1 MTKKSF
7 IIFLLFSVILV
18 LLNIFIFYPIF
29 TSNNI
34 TISFAVHP
42 FNICKKHPQFWYY
55 FKIIYTI
62 FLITSSCSLSYILIK
77 YFLHLNANKI
87 IPDNKNDPT
96 NLNLKIG
103 YSKLQSRDIF
113 LPEKSLYQNILIT
126 GTIGSGKTSSAIYP
140 FSEQLIKYNSN
151 NFKNK
156 LGILCLDVKGNF
168 YKQIKFYAKKFNRL
182 KDLIII
188 SLNSNETYNPLDKPN
203 LNPLVLA
210 NRLKTI
216 LSLFSPNNSDSFWL
230 DKVEQVICEAIK
242 LCRLYNN
249 NYVNFIELHK
259 LINDKSY
266 YFEKVKLL
274 RNMFLVNKFSNIEL
288 YNLTSA
294 ITFFENEFFKLDERT
309 ISAITFFENEF
320 FKLDE
325 RTISILK
332 SEITRITL
340 PFVSDYR
347 ISKVFSPSK
356 NNITFSGFKDII
368 KSGKIV
374 VLSMNISEFSV
385 LSKIIATY
393 MKLDFQSEVM
403 SNLNSNNSRSVAFI
417 CDEYQEYITSS
428 DANFFSESREAK
440 CINIVSTQSYSS
452 LLNTIKDE
460 SALKVILQNL
470 VNKLWFRTDDIF
482 TIENAQKQIGKEDKK
497 KISKTIA
504 FICDEYQEY
513 ITSSDANFFSESREA
528 KCINIV
534 STQSYSSLLN
544 TIKDESALKVILQNL
559 VNKLWFRTDDI
570 FTIENAQK
578 QIGKEDKKK
587 ISKTISEN
595 AQESNYNYL
604 IQKFKSKNSNISES
618 INTYFQYDYV
628 YDSNFFTQ
636 QLETFSCL
644 AFLSNGITTIPP
656 QKIDMYPYFK

>member
-1 MTKKSF
+1 MRKKNF
-7 IIFLLFSVILV
+7 IILFLFSFTLI
-18 LLNIFIFYPIF
+18 LLNLFIFYPIF
-29 TSNNI
+29 ISKNI
-34 TISFAVHP
+34 IINFAVHP
-42 FNICKKHPQFWYY
+42 FNICKKHPEFWHY
-55 FKIIYTI
+55 FKIIYIVFLTI
-62 FLITSSCSLSYILIK
+62 SSFSLSYILIK
-77 YFLHLNANKI
+77 YFLHLNTNNI
-87 IPDNKNDPT
+87 IPQNENYTSK
-96 NLNLKIG
+96 LNLKVG
-103 YSKLQSRDIF
+103 YSQIQSKDIF

-140 FSEQLIKYNSN
+140 FAEQLIKYSN
-151 NFKNK
+151 NNFANK
-156 LGILCLDVKGNF
+156 IGILCLDVKGNF
-168 YKQIKFYAKKFNRL
+168 YKQIKFYSKKFNRL
-182 KDLIII
+182 KDLVII
-188 SLNSNETYNPLDKPN
+188 SLNSNETYNPLDKTN

-216 LSLFSPNNSDSFWL
+216 LTLFSPNNSDSFWL

-266 YFEKVKLL
+266 YLEKVKLL
-274 RNMFLVNKFSNIEL
+274 RNMFLNNKFSNIDL
-288 YNLTSA
+288 HNLT
-294 ITFFENEFFKLDERT
+294 
-309 ISAITFFENEF
+309 SAITFFENEF

-340 PFVSDYR
+340 PFVSDYK

-356 NNITFSGFKDII
+356 KDVTFSGFKDII

-374 VLSMNISEFSV
+374 VLSMNISEFST

-403 SNLNSNNSRSVAFI
+403 SNLNSKNSRSVAFI

-452 LLNTIKDE
+452 LLNTVKDE

-482 TIENAQKQIGKEDKK
+482 TIE
-497 KISKTIA
+497 S
-504 FICDEYQEY
+504 
-513 ITSSDANFFSESREA
+513 
-528 KCINIV
+528 
-534 STQSYSSLLN
+534 
-544 TIKDESALKVILQNL
+544 
-559 VNKLWFRTDDI
+559 
-570 FTIENAQK
+570 AQK

-604 IQKFKSKNSNISES
+604 IQKFKSRNSNISES

-644 AFLSNGITTIPP
+644 AFLSNGISTITP
-656 QKIDMYPYFK
+656 QKLDMYPYFK

>member
-1 MTKKSF
+1 MRKNSF
-7 IIFLLFSVILV
+7 IIFFSAILI

-29 TSNNI
+29 ISNNI
-34 TISFAVHP
+34 TISFAIHP
-42 FNICKKHPQFWYY
+42 FNICKKHPEFWHY
-55 FKIIYTI
+55 FKIIYI
-62 FLITSSCSLSYILIK
+62 VILVISSLSLSYILVK
-77 YFLHLNANKI
+77 YFLHLN
-87 IPDNKNDPT
+87 T
-96 NLNLKIG
+96 NNVLSKKETYVSTLNLKIG
-103 YSKLQSRDIF
+103 YSQSQNQDIF

-140 FSEQLIKYNSN
+140 FSAQLIKYCSD
-151 NFKNK
+151 NFEKK
-156 LGILCLDVKGNF
+156 MGILCLDVKGNF
-168 YKQIKFYAKKFNRL
+168 YKQIKFYVKKFNRL
-182 KDLIII
+182 KDLVII
-188 SLNSNETYNPLDKPN
+188 SLNSNETYNPLDKPD

-216 LSLFSPNNSDSFWL
+216 LTLFSPNTSDSFWL

-266 YFEKVKLL
+266 YLEKIKLL
-274 RNMFLVNKFSNIEL
+274 RNMFLNNKFSNIEL
-288 YNLTSA
+288 YNLT
-294 ITFFENEFFKLDERT
+294 
-309 ISAITFFENEF
+309 SAITFFENEF

-340 PFVSDYR
+340 PFVSDYN
-347 ISKVFSPSK
+347 ISKTFSPTK
-356 NNITFSGFKDII
+356 KNITFSGFKDII

-374 VLSMNISEFSV
+374 VLSMNISEYSV

-403 SNLNSNNSRSVAFI
+403 SNFNSKTSRSVAFI

-482 TIENAQKQIGKEDKK
+482 TIE
-497 KISKTIA
+497 S
-504 FICDEYQEY
+504 
-513 ITSSDANFFSESREA
+513 
-528 KCINIV
+528 
-534 STQSYSSLLN
+534 
-544 TIKDESALKVILQNL
+544 
-559 VNKLWFRTDDI
+559 
-570 FTIENAQK
+570 AQK

-595 AQESNYNYL
+595 AQESNYNYF
-604 IQKFKSKNSNISES
+604 IQKFKSRNSNISES

-644 AFLSNGITTIPP
+644 AFLSNGITTISP

>member
-1 MTKKSF
+1 MRKKSF
-7 IIFLLFSVILV
+7 IIFLLFSLILV

-29 TSNNI
+29 ISNNI

-42 FNICKKHPQFWYY
+42 FNICKKHPEFWYY
-55 FKIIYTI
+55 FKIIYII
-62 FLITSSCSLSYILIK
+62 FLIISSCSLSYILVK
-77 YFLHLNANKI
+77 YFLHLNTNKV
-87 IPDNKNDPT
+87 IPKNKNYT
-96 NLNLKIG
+96 ANLNLKIG
-103 YSKLQSRDIF
+103 YSKLQNQDLF

-140 FSEQLIKYNSN
+140 FSEQLIQYSSN
-151 NFKNK
+151 NFEKK

-182 KDLIII
+182 KDLVII
-188 SLNSNETYNPLDKPN
+188 SLDSSETYNPLDKPN

-216 LSLFSPNNSDSFWL
+216 LTLFSPNNSDSFWL

-266 YFEKVKLL
+266 YLEKVKLL
-274 RNMFLVNKFSNIEL
+274 RNMFLDDKFSNIEL
-288 YNLTSA
+288 YNLT
-294 ITFFENEFFKLDERT
+294 
-309 ISAITFFENEF
+309 SAITFFENEF

-340 PFVSDYR
+340 PFVSDYK

-356 NNITFSGFKDII
+356 NNITFSGFKDIVR
-368 KSGKIV
+368 SGKIV
-374 VLSMNISEFSV
+374 VLSMNISEFSA

-428 DANFFSESREAK
+428 DANFFSENREAK

-452 LLNTIKDE
+452 LLSTIKDE

-497 KISKTIA
+497 K
-504 FICDEYQEY
+504 
-513 ITSSDANFFSESREA
+513 
-528 KCINIV
+528 V
-534 STQSYSSLLN
+534 
-544 TIKDESALKVILQNL
+544 
-559 VNKLWFRTDDI
+559 
-570 FTIENAQK
+570 
-578 QIGKEDKKK
+578 
-587 ISKTISEN
+587 SKTISEN

-644 AFLSNGITTIPP
+644 AFLSNGIATIPP

>member
-1 MTKKSF
+1 MRKNSF
-7 IIFLLFSVILV
+7 IIFFSGILI

-29 TSNNI
+29 ISNNI
-34 TISFAVHP
+34 TISFAIHP
-42 FNICKKHPQFWYY
+42 FNICKKHPEFWHY
-55 FKIIYTI
+55 FKIIYI
-62 FLITSSCSLSYILIK
+62 VILVISSLSLSYILVK
-77 YFLHLNANKI
+77 YFLHLN
-87 IPDNKNDPT
+87 T
-96 NLNLKIG
+96 NNVLSKKETYVSTLNLKIG
-103 YSKLQSRDIF
+103 YSQSQNQDIF

-140 FSEQLIKYNSN
+140 FSEQLIKYCGD
-151 NFKNK
+151 NFEKK
-156 LGILCLDVKGNF
+156 MGILCLDVKGNF
-168 YKQIKFYAKKFNRL
+168 YKQIKFYVKKFNRL
-182 KDLIII
+182 KDLVII

-216 LSLFSPNNSDSFWL
+216 LTLFSPNTSDSFWL

-266 YFEKVKLL
+266 YLEKIKLL
-274 RNMFLVNKFSNIEL
+274 RNMFLNNKFSNIEL
-288 YNLTSA
+288 YNLT
-294 ITFFENEFFKLDERT
+294 
-309 ISAITFFENEF
+309 SAITFFENEF

-340 PFVSDYR
+340 PFVSDYN
-347 ISKVFSPSK
+347 ISKTFSPTK
-356 NNITFSGFKDII
+356 KNITFSGFKDII

-374 VLSMNISEFSV
+374 VLSMNISEYSV

-403 SNLNSNNSRSVAFI
+403 SNFNSKTFI

-482 TIENAQKQIGKEDKK
+482 TIE
-497 KISKTIA
+497 S
-504 FICDEYQEY
+504 
-513 ITSSDANFFSESREA
+513 
-528 KCINIV
+528 
-534 STQSYSSLLN
+534 
-544 TIKDESALKVILQNL
+544 
-559 VNKLWFRTDDI
+559 
-570 FTIENAQK
+570 AQK

-595 AQESNYNYL
+595 AQESNYNYF
-604 IQKFKSKNSNISES
+604 IQKFKSRNSNISES

-644 AFLSNGITTIPP
+644 AFLSNGITTISP

>member
-182 KDLIII
+182 KVLIII

-288 YNLTSA
+288 YNLT
-294 ITFFENEFFKLDERT
+294 
-309 ISAITFFENEF
+309 SAITFFENEF

-497 KISKTIA
+497 KISKTI
-504 FICDEYQEY
+504 
-513 ITSSDANFFSESREA
+513 
-528 KCINIV
+528 
-534 STQSYSSLLN
+534 
-544 TIKDESALKVILQNL
+544 
-559 VNKLWFRTDDI
+559 
-570 FTIENAQK
+570 
-578 QIGKEDKKK
+578 
-587 ISKTISEN
+587 SEN

>member
-1 MTKKSF
+1 MRKNSF
-7 IIFLLFSVILV
+7 IIFFSGILI

-29 TSNNI
+29 ISNNI
-34 TISFAVHP
+34 TISFAIHP
-42 FNICKKHPQFWYY
+42 FNICKKHPEFWHY
-55 FKIIYTI
+55 FKIIYI
-62 FLITSSCSLSYILIK
+62 VILVISSLSLSYILVK
-77 YFLHLNANKI
+77 YFLHLN
-87 IPDNKNDPT
+87 T
-96 NLNLKIG
+96 NNVLSKKETYVSTLNLKIG
-103 YSKLQSRDIF
+103 YSQSQNQDIF

-140 FSEQLIKYNSN
+140 FSEQLIKYCGD
-151 NFKNK
+151 NFEKK
-156 LGILCLDVKGNF
+156 MGILCLDVKGNF
-168 YKQIKFYAKKFNRL
+168 YKQIKFYVKKFNRL
-182 KDLIII
+182 KDLVII

-216 LSLFSPNNSDSFWL
+216 LTLFSPNTSDSFWL

-266 YFEKVKLL
+266 YLEKIKLL
-274 RNMFLVNKFSNIEL
+274 RNMFLNNKFSNIEL
-288 YNLTSA
+288 YNLT
-294 ITFFENEFFKLDERT
+294 
-309 ISAITFFENEF
+309 SAITFFENEF

-340 PFVSDYR
+340 PFVSDYN
-347 ISKVFSPSK
+347 ISKTFSPTK
-356 NNITFSGFKDII
+356 KNITFSGFKDII

-374 VLSMNISEFSV
+374 VLSMNISEYSV

-403 SNLNSNNSRSVAFI
+403 SNFNSKTSS

-482 TIENAQKQIGKEDKK
+482 TIE
-497 KISKTIA
+497 S
-504 FICDEYQEY
+504 
-513 ITSSDANFFSESREA
+513 
-528 KCINIV
+528 
-534 STQSYSSLLN
+534 
-544 TIKDESALKVILQNL
+544 
-559 VNKLWFRTDDI
+559 
-570 FTIENAQK
+570 AQK

-595 AQESNYNYL
+595 AQESNYNYF
-604 IQKFKSKNSNISES
+604 IQKFKSRNSNISES

-644 AFLSNGITTIPP
+644 AFLSNGITTISP

>member
-1 MTKKSF
+1 MRKNSF
-7 IIFLLFSVILV
+7 IIFFSGILI

-29 TSNNI
+29 ISNNI
-34 TISFAVHP
+34 TISFAIHP
-42 FNICKKHPQFWYY
+42 FNICKKHPEFWHY
-55 FKIIYTI
+55 FKIIYI
-62 FLITSSCSLSYILIK
+62 VILVISSLSLSYILVK
-77 YFLHLNANKI
+77 YFLHLN
-87 IPDNKNDPT
+87 T
-96 NLNLKIG
+96 NNVLSKKETYVSTLNLKIG
-103 YSKLQSRDIF
+103 YSQSQNQDIF

-140 FSEQLIKYNSN
+140 FSEQLIKYCGD
-151 NFKNK
+151 NFEKK
-156 LGILCLDVKGNF
+156 MGILCLDVKGNF
-168 YKQIKFYAKKFNRL
+168 YKQIKFYVKKFNRL
-182 KDLIII
+182 KDLVII

-216 LSLFSPNNSDSFWL
+216 LTLLSPNTSDSFWL

-266 YFEKVKLL
+266 YLEKIKLL
-274 RNMFLVNKFSNIEL
+274 RNMFLNNKFSNIEL
-288 YNLTSA
+288 YNLT
-294 ITFFENEFFKLDERT
+294 
-309 ISAITFFENEF
+309 SAITFFENEF

-340 PFVSDYR
+340 PFVSDYN
-347 ISKVFSPSK
+347 ISKTFSPTK
-356 NNITFSGFKDII
+356 KNITFSGFKDII

-374 VLSMNISEFSV
+374 VLSMNISEYSV

-403 SNLNSNNSRSVAFI
+403 SNFNSKTSRSVAFI

-482 TIENAQKQIGKEDKK
+482 TIE
-497 KISKTIA
+497 S
-504 FICDEYQEY
+504 
-513 ITSSDANFFSESREA
+513 
-528 KCINIV
+528 
-534 STQSYSSLLN
+534 
-544 TIKDESALKVILQNL
+544 
-559 VNKLWFRTDDI
+559 
-570 FTIENAQK
+570 AQK

-595 AQESNYNYL
+595 AQESNYNYF
-604 IQKFKSKNSNISES
+604 IQKFKSRNSNISES

-644 AFLSNGITTIPP
+644 AFLSNGITTISP

>member
-1 MTKKSF
+1 MRKKNFILLFLFSF
-7 IIFLLFSVILV
+7 ILI
-18 LLNIFIFYPIF
+18 LLNLFIFYPIF
-29 TSNNI
+29 ISNNI
-34 TISFAVHP
+34 IINFAIHP
-42 FNICKKHPQFWYY
+42 FNICKKHAEFWHYL
-55 FKIIYTI
+55 KIIYIAFLTI
-62 FLITSSCSLSYILIK
+62 SSFSFSYILIK
-77 YFLHLNANKI
+77 YFLHLNTNSTI
-87 IPDNKNDPT
+87 FQNKNYT
-96 NLNLKIG
+96 STLNLKIG
-103 YSKLQSRDIF
+103 FSKIQNQDIF
-113 LPEKSLYQNILIT
+113 LPERSLYQNILIT

-140 FSEQLIKYNSN
+140 FAEQLIKYKNN
-151 NFKNK
+151 NFANK
-156 LGILCLDVKGNF
+156 IGILCLDVKGNF
-168 YKQIKFYAKKFNRL
+168 YKQIKFYAKKFNRS
-182 KDLIII
+182 KDLVII

-216 LSLFSPNNSDSFWL
+216 LTLFSPNNSDSFWL
-230 DKVEQVICEAIK
+230 DKAEQVICEAIK

-266 YFEKVKLL
+266 YLEKLKFL
-274 RNMFLVNKFSNIEL
+274 RNMFLSNKFSNIEL
-288 YNLTSA
+288 YNLT
-294 ITFFENEFFKLDERT
+294 
-309 ISAITFFENEF
+309 SAITFFENEF

-340 PFVSDYR
+340 PFVSDYK

-374 VLSMNISEFSV
+374 VLSMNISEFST

-403 SNLNSNNSRSVAFI
+403 SNLNFKNSRSVAFI
-417 CDEYQEYITSS
+417 CDEYHEYITSS
-428 DANFFSESREAK
+428 DSNFFSESREAK

-482 TIENAQKQIGKEDKK
+482 TIESAQKQIGKEDKK
-497 KISKTIA
+497 K
-504 FICDEYQEY
+504 
-513 ITSSDANFFSESREA
+513 
-528 KCINIV
+528 V
-534 STQSYSSLLN
+534 
-544 TIKDESALKVILQNL
+544 
-559 VNKLWFRTDDI
+559 
-570 FTIENAQK
+570 
-578 QIGKEDKKK
+578 
-587 ISKTISEN
+587 SKTISEN

-604 IQKFKSKNSNISES
+604 IKKFKSRNSNISES
-618 INTYFQYDYV
+618 INTYFQYEYV

-644 AFLSNGITTIPP
+644 AFLSNGITTITP

>member
-1 MTKKSF
+1 MCKKNF
-7 IIFLLFSVILV
+7 IILFLFSFTLI
-18 LLNIFIFYPIF
+18 LLNLFIFYPIF
-29 TSNNI
+29 ISKNI
-34 TISFAVHP
+34 IINFAVHP
-42 FNICKKHPQFWYY
+42 FNISKKHPEFWHY
-55 FKIIYTI
+55 FKIIYIVFLTI
-62 FLITSSCSLSYILIK
+62 SSFSLSYILIK
-77 YFLHLNANKI
+77 YFLHLNTNNI
-87 IPDNKNDPT
+87 IPQNENYTSK
-96 NLNLKIG
+96 LNLKIG
-103 YSKLQSRDIF
+103 YSQIQSKDIF

-140 FSEQLIKYNSN
+140 FAEQLIKYSN
-151 NFKNK
+151 NNFANK
-156 LGILCLDVKGNF
+156 IGILCLDVKGNF
-168 YKQIKFYAKKFNRL
+168 YKQIKFYSKKFNRL
-182 KDLIII
+182 KDLVII

-216 LSLFSPNNSDSFWL
+216 LTLFSPNNSDSFWL

-266 YFEKVKLL
+266 YLEKVKLL
-274 RNMFLVNKFSNIEL
+274 RNMFLNNKFSNIDL
-288 YNLTSA
+288 HNLT
-294 ITFFENEFFKLDERT
+294 
-309 ISAITFFENEF
+309 SAITFFENEF

-340 PFVSDYR
+340 PFVSDYK

-356 NNITFSGFKDII
+356 KDVTFSGFKDII

-374 VLSMNISEFSV
+374 VLSMNISEFST

-403 SNLNSNNSRSVAFI
+403 SNLNSKNSRSVAFI

-452 LLNTIKDE
+452 LLNTVKDE

-482 TIENAQKQIGKEDKK
+482 TIE
-497 KISKTIA
+497 S
-504 FICDEYQEY
+504 
-513 ITSSDANFFSESREA
+513 
-528 KCINIV
+528 
-534 STQSYSSLLN
+534 
-544 TIKDESALKVILQNL
+544 
-559 VNKLWFRTDDI
+559 
-570 FTIENAQK
+570 AQK

-604 IQKFKSKNSNISES
+604 IQKFKSRNSNISES

-644 AFLSNGITTIPP
+644 AFLSNGISTITP
-656 QKIDMYPYFK
+656 QKLDMYPYFK

>member
-1 MTKKSF
+1 MRKNSF
-7 IIFLLFSVILV
+7 IIFFSGILI

-29 TSNNI
+29 ISNNI
-34 TISFAVHP
+34 TISFAIHP
-42 FNICKKHPQFWYY
+42 FNICKKHPEFWHY
-55 FKIIYTI
+55 FKIIYI
-62 FLITSSCSLSYILIK
+62 VILVISSLSLSYILVK
-77 YFLHLNANKI
+77 YFLHLN
-87 IPDNKNDPT
+87 T
-96 NLNLKIG
+96 NNVLSKKETYVSTLNLKIG
-103 YSKLQSRDIF
+103 YSQSQNQDIF

-140 FSEQLIKYNSN
+140 FSEQLIKYCGD
-151 NFKNK
+151 NFEKK
-156 LGILCLDVKGNF
+156 MGILCLDVKGNF
-168 YKQIKFYAKKFNRL
+168 YKQIKFYVKNFNRL
-182 KDLIII
+182 KDLVII

-216 LSLFSPNNSDSFWL
+216 LTLFSPNTSDSFWL

-266 YFEKVKLL
+266 YLEKIKLL
-274 RNMFLVNKFSNIEL
+274 RNMFLNNKFSNIEL
-288 YNLTSA
+288 YNLT
-294 ITFFENEFFKLDERT
+294 
-309 ISAITFFENEF
+309 SAITFFENEF

-340 PFVSDYR
+340 PFVSDYN
-347 ISKVFSPSK
+347 ISKTFSPTK
-356 NNITFSGFKDII
+356 KNITFSGFKDII

-374 VLSMNISEFSV
+374 VLSMNISEYSV

-403 SNLNSNNSRSVAFI
+403 SNFNSKTSRSVAFI

-482 TIENAQKQIGKEDKK
+482 TIE
-497 KISKTIA
+497 S
-504 FICDEYQEY
+504 
-513 ITSSDANFFSESREA
+513 
-528 KCINIV
+528 
-534 STQSYSSLLN
+534 
-544 TIKDESALKVILQNL
+544 
-559 VNKLWFRTDDI
+559 
-570 FTIENAQK
+570 AQK

-595 AQESNYNYL
+595 AQESNYNYF
-604 IQKFKSKNSNISES
+604 IQKFKSRNSNISES

-644 AFLSNGITTIPP
+644 AFLSNGITTISP

>member
-1 MTKKSF
+1 MCKKNF
-7 IIFLLFSVILV
+7 IILFLFSFTLI
-18 LLNIFIFYPIF
+18 LLNLFIFYPIF
-29 TSNNI
+29 ISKNI
-34 TISFAVHP
+34 IINFAVHP
-42 FNICKKHPQFWYY
+42 FNICKKHPEFWHY
-55 FKIIYTI
+55 FKIIYIVFLTI
-62 FLITSSCSLSYILIK
+62 SSFSLSYILIK
-77 YFLHLNANKI
+77 YFLHLNTNNI
-87 IPDNKNDPT
+87 IPQNEHYTSK
-96 NLNLKIG
+96 LNLKIG
-103 YSKLQSRDIF
+103 YSQIQSKDIF

-140 FSEQLIKYNSN
+140 FAEQLIKYSN
-151 NFKNK
+151 NNFANK
-156 LGILCLDVKGNF
+156 IGILCLDVKGNF
-168 YKQIKFYAKKFNRL
+168 YKQIKFYSKKFNRL
-182 KDLIII
+182 KDLVII

-216 LSLFSPNNSDSFWL
+216 LTLFSPNNSDSFWL

-266 YFEKVKLL
+266 YLEKVKLL
-274 RNMFLVNKFSNIEL
+274 RNMFLNNKFSNIDL
-288 YNLTSA
+288 HNLT
-294 ITFFENEFFKLDERT
+294 
-309 ISAITFFENEF
+309 SAITFFENEF

-340 PFVSDYR
+340 PFVSDYK

-356 NNITFSGFKDII
+356 KDVTFSGFKNII

-374 VLSMNISEFSV
+374 VLSMNISEFST

-403 SNLNSNNSRSVAFI
+403 SNLNSKNSRSVAFI

-452 LLNTIKDE
+452 LLNTVKDE

-482 TIENAQKQIGKEDKK
+482 TIE
-497 KISKTIA
+497 S
-504 FICDEYQEY
+504 
-513 ITSSDANFFSESREA
+513 
-528 KCINIV
+528 
-534 STQSYSSLLN
+534 
-544 TIKDESALKVILQNL
+544 
-559 VNKLWFRTDDI
+559 
-570 FTIENAQK
+570 AQK

-604 IQKFKSKNSNISES
+604 IQKFKSRNSNISES

-644 AFLSNGITTIPP
+644 AFLSNGISTITP
-656 QKIDMYPYFK
+656 QKLDMYPYFK

>member
-42 FNICKKHPQFWYY
+42 FNICNKHPQFWYY

-62 FLITSSCSLSYILIK
+62 FLITSSCSLAYILIK

-309 ISAITFFENEF
+309 IS
-320 FKLDE
+320 
-325 RTISILK
+325 ILK

-368 KSGKIV
+368 KLGKIV

-403 SNLNSNNSRSVAFI
+403 SKLNSNNSRSV
-417 CDEYQEYITSS
+417 
-428 DANFFSESREAK
+428 
-440 CINIVSTQSYSS
+440 
-452 LLNTIKDE
+452 
-460 SALKVILQNL
+460 
-470 VNKLWFRTDDIF
+470 
-482 TIENAQKQIGKEDKK
+482 
-497 KISKTIA
+497 A

>member
-1 MTKKSF
+1 MRKKNF
-7 IIFLLFSVILV
+7 IILFLFSFTLI
-18 LLNIFIFYPIF
+18 LLNLFIFYPIF
-29 TSNNI
+29 ISKNI
-34 TISFAVHP
+34 IINFAVHP
-42 FNICKKHPQFWYY
+42 YNICKKHPEFWHY
-55 FKIIYTI
+55 FKIIYIVFLTI
-62 FLITSSCSLSYILIK
+62 SSFSLSYILIK
-77 YFLHLNANKI
+77 YFLHLNTNNI
-87 IPDNKNDPT
+87 IPQNENYTSK
-96 NLNLKIG
+96 LNLKIG
-103 YSKLQSRDIF
+103 YSQIQSKDIF

-140 FSEQLIKYNSN
+140 FAEQLIKYSN
-151 NFKNK
+151 NNFANK
-156 LGILCLDVKGNF
+156 IGILCLDVKGNF
-168 YKQIKFYAKKFNRL
+168 YKQIKFYSKKFNRL
-182 KDLIII
+182 KDLVII

-216 LSLFSPNNSDSFWL
+216 LTLFSPNNSDSFWL

-266 YFEKVKLL
+266 YLEKVKLL
-274 RNMFLVNKFSNIEL
+274 RNMFLNNKFSNIDL
-288 YNLTSA
+288 HNLT
-294 ITFFENEFFKLDERT
+294 
-309 ISAITFFENEF
+309 SAITFFENEF

-340 PFVSDYR
+340 PFVSDYK

-356 NNITFSGFKDII
+356 KDVTFSGFKDII

-374 VLSMNISEFSV
+374 VLSMNISEFST

-403 SNLNSNNSRSVAFI
+403 SNLNSKNSRSVAFI

-452 LLNTIKDE
+452 LLNTVKDE

-482 TIENAQKQIGKEDKK
+482 TIE
-497 KISKTIA
+497 S
-504 FICDEYQEY
+504 
-513 ITSSDANFFSESREA
+513 
-528 KCINIV
+528 
-534 STQSYSSLLN
+534 
-544 TIKDESALKVILQNL
+544 
-559 VNKLWFRTDDI
+559 
-570 FTIENAQK
+570 AQK

-604 IQKFKSKNSNISES
+604 IQKFKSRNSNISES

-644 AFLSNGITTIPP
+644 AFLSNGISTITP
-656 QKIDMYPYFK
+656 QKLDMYPYFK

>member
-1 MTKKSF
+1 MRKNSF
-7 IIFLLFSVILV
+7 IIFFSGILI

-29 TSNNI
+29 ISNNI
-34 TISFAVHP
+34 TISFAIHP
-42 FNICKKHPQFWYY
+42 FNICKKHPEFWHY
-55 FKIIYTI
+55 FKIIYI
-62 FLITSSCSLSYILIK
+62 VILVISSLSLSYILVK
-77 YFLHLNANKI
+77 YFLHLN
-87 IPDNKNDPT
+87 T
-96 NLNLKIG
+96 NNVLSKKETYVSTLNLKIG
-103 YSKLQSRDIF
+103 YSQSQNQDIF

-140 FSEQLIKYNSN
+140 FSEQLIKYCSD
-151 NFKNK
+151 NFEKK
-156 LGILCLDVKGNF
+156 MGILCLDVKGNF
-168 YKQIKFYAKKFNRL
+168 YKQIKFYVKKFNRL
-182 KDLIII
+182 KDLVII

-216 LSLFSPNNSDSFWL
+216 LTLFSPNTSDSFWL

-266 YFEKVKLL
+266 YLEKIKLL
-274 RNMFLVNKFSNIEL
+274 RNMFLNNKFSNIEL

-294 ITFFENEFFKLDERT
+294 ITFFED
-309 ISAITFFENEF
+309 EF

-340 PFVSDYR
+340 PFVSDYN
-347 ISKVFSPSK
+347 ISKTFSPTK
-356 NNITFSGFKDII
+356 KNITFSGFKDII

-374 VLSMNISEFSV
+374 VLSMNISEYSV

-403 SNLNSNNSRSVAFI
+403 SNFNSKTSRSVAFI

-482 TIENAQKQIGKEDKK
+482 TIE
-497 KISKTIA
+497 S
-504 FICDEYQEY
+504 
-513 ITSSDANFFSESREA
+513 
-528 KCINIV
+528 
-534 STQSYSSLLN
+534 
-544 TIKDESALKVILQNL
+544 
-559 VNKLWFRTDDI
+559 
-570 FTIENAQK
+570 AQK

-595 AQESNYNYL
+595 AQESNYNYF
-604 IQKFKSKNSNISES
+604 IQKFKSRNSNISES

-644 AFLSNGITTIPP
+644 AFLSNGITTISP

>member
-309 ISAITFFENEF
+309 IS
-320 FKLDE
+320 
-325 RTISILK
+325 ILK

-497 KISKTIA
+497 KISKTI
-504 FICDEYQEY
+504 
-513 ITSSDANFFSESREA
+513 
-528 KCINIV
+528 
-534 STQSYSSLLN
+534 
-544 TIKDESALKVILQNL
+544 
-559 VNKLWFRTDDI
+559 
-570 FTIENAQK
+570 
-578 QIGKEDKKK
+578 
-587 ISKTISEN
+587 SEN
-595 AQESNYNYL
+595 TQESNYNYL

>member
-1 MTKKSF
+1 MCKKNF
-7 IIFLLFSVILV
+7 IILFLFSFTLI
-18 LLNIFIFYPIF
+18 LLNLFIFYPIF
-29 TSNNI
+29 ISKNI
-34 TISFAVHP
+34 IINFAVHP
-42 FNICKKHPQFWYY
+42 FNICKKHPEFWHY
-55 FKIIYTI
+55 FKIIYIVFLTI
-62 FLITSSCSLSYILIK
+62 SSFSLSYILIK
-77 YFLHLNANKI
+77 YFLHLNTNNI
-87 IPDNKNDPT
+87 IPQNENYTSK
-96 NLNLKIG
+96 LNLKIG
-103 YSKLQSRDIF
+103 YSQIQSKDIF

-140 FSEQLIKYNSN
+140 FAEQLIKYSN
-151 NFKNK
+151 NNFANK
-156 LGILCLDVKGNF
+156 IGILCLDVKGNF
-168 YKQIKFYAKKFNRL
+168 YKQIKFYSKKFNRL
-182 KDLIII
+182 KDLVII

-216 LSLFSPNNSDSFWL
+216 LTLFSPNNSDSFWL

-266 YFEKVKLL
+266 YLEKVKLL
-274 RNMFLVNKFSNIEL
+274 RNMFLNNKFSNIDL
-288 YNLTSA
+288 HNLT
-294 ITFFENEFFKLDERT
+294 
-309 ISAITFFENEF
+309 SAITFFENEF

-340 PFVSDYR
+340 PFVSDYK

-356 NNITFSGFKDII
+356 KDVTFSGFKDII

-374 VLSMNISEFSV
+374 VLSMNISEFST

-403 SNLNSNNSRSVAFI
+403 SNLNSKNSRSVAFI

-452 LLNTIKDE
+452 LLNTVKDE

-482 TIENAQKQIGKEDKK
+482 TIE
-497 KISKTIA
+497 S
-504 FICDEYQEY
+504 
-513 ITSSDANFFSESREA
+513 
-528 KCINIV
+528 
-534 STQSYSSLLN
+534 
-544 TIKDESALKVILQNL
+544 
-559 VNKLWFRTDDI
+559 
-570 FTIENAQK
+570 AQK

-604 IQKFKSKNSNISES
+604 IQKFKSRNSNISES
-618 INTYFQYDYV
+618 INTYFQ
-628 YDSNFFTQ
+628 
-636 QLETFSCL
+636 
-644 AFLSNGITTIPP
+644 
-656 QKIDMYPYFK
+656 

>member
-1 MTKKSF
+1 MIYINILINLFFISFIINFFISFYSIYSIISFIASQNIQGVKLDKKINLNNGGFMTKKSF

-309 ISAITFFENEF
+309 IS
-320 FKLDE
+320 
-325 RTISILK
+325 ILK

-497 KISKTIA
+497 KISKTI
-504 FICDEYQEY
+504 
-513 ITSSDANFFSESREA
+513 
-528 KCINIV
+528 
-534 STQSYSSLLN
+534 
-544 TIKDESALKVILQNL
+544 
-559 VNKLWFRTDDI
+559 
-570 FTIENAQK
+570 
-578 QIGKEDKKK
+578 
-587 ISKTISEN
+587 SEN

>member
-1 MTKKSF
+1 MCKKNF
-7 IIFLLFSVILV
+7 IILFLFSFTLI
-18 LLNIFIFYPIF
+18 LLNLFIFYPIF
-29 TSNNI
+29 ISKNI
-34 TISFAVHP
+34 IINFAVHP
-42 FNICKKHPQFWYY
+42 FNICKKHPEFWHY
-55 FKIIYTI
+55 FKIIYIVFLTI
-62 FLITSSCSLSYILIK
+62 SSFSLSYILIK
-77 YFLHLNANKI
+77 YFLHLNTNNI
-87 IPDNKNDPT
+87 IPQNENYTSK
-96 NLNLKIG
+96 LNLKIG
-103 YSKLQSRDIF
+103 YSQIQSKDIF

-140 FSEQLIKYNSN
+140 FAEQLIKYSN
-151 NFKNK
+151 NNFANK
-156 LGILCLDVKGNF
+156 IGILCLDVKGNF
-168 YKQIKFYAKKFNRL
+168 YKQIKFYSKKFNRL
-182 KDLIII
+182 KDLVII

-216 LSLFSPNNSDSFWL
+216 LTLFSPNNSDSFWL

-266 YFEKVKLL
+266 YLEKVKLL
-274 RNMFLVNKFSNIEL
+274 RNMFLNNKFSNIDL
-288 YNLTSA
+288 HNLT
-294 ITFFENEFFKLDERT
+294 
-309 ISAITFFENEF
+309 SAITFFENEF

-340 PFVSDYR
+340 PFVSDYK

-356 NNITFSGFKDII
+356 KDVTFSGFKDII

-374 VLSMNISEFSV
+374 VLSMNISEFST

-403 SNLNSNNSRSVAFI
+403 SNLNSKNSRSVAFI

-452 LLNTIKDE
+452 LLNTVKDE

-482 TIENAQKQIGKEDKK
+482 TIE
-497 KISKTIA
+497 S
-504 FICDEYQEY
+504 
-513 ITSSDANFFSESREA
+513 
-528 KCINIV
+528 
-534 STQSYSSLLN
+534 
-544 TIKDESALKVILQNL
+544 
-559 VNKLWFRTDDI
+559 
-570 FTIENAQK
+570 AQK

-604 IQKFKSKNSNISES
+604 IQKFKSRNSNISES

-644 AFLSNGITTIPP
+644 AFLSNGISTITP
-656 QKIDMYPYFK
+656 QKLDMYPYFK

>member
-1 MTKKSF
+1 MRKKNF
-7 IIFLLFSVILV
+7 IILFLFSFTLI
-18 LLNIFIFYPIF
+18 LLNLFIFYPIF
-29 TSNNI
+29 ISKNI
-34 TISFAVHP
+34 IINFAVHP
-42 FNICKKHPQFWYY
+42 FNICKKHPEFWHY
-55 FKIIYTI
+55 FKIIYIVFLTI
-62 FLITSSCSLSYILIK
+62 SSFSLSYILIK
-77 YFLHLNANKI
+77 YFLHLNTNNI
-87 IPDNKNDPT
+87 IPQNENYTSK
-96 NLNLKIG
+96 LNLKVG
-103 YSKLQSRDIF
+103 YSQIQSKDIF

-140 FSEQLIKYNSN
+140 FAEQLIKYSN
-151 NFKNK
+151 NNFANK
-156 LGILCLDVKGNF
+156 IGILCLDVKGNF
-168 YKQIKFYAKKFNRL
+168 YKQIKFYSKKFNRL
-182 KDLIII
+182 KDLVII

-216 LSLFSPNNSDSFWL
+216 LTLFSPNNSDSFWL

-266 YFEKVKLL
+266 YLEKVKLL
-274 RNMFLVNKFSNIEL
+274 RNMFLNNKFSNINL
-288 YNLTSA
+288 HNLT
-294 ITFFENEFFKLDERT
+294 
-309 ISAITFFENEF
+309 SAITFFENEF

-340 PFVSDYR
+340 PFVSDYK

-356 NNITFSGFKDII
+356 KDVTFSGFKDII

-374 VLSMNISEFSV
+374 VLSMNISEFST

-403 SNLNSNNSRSVAFI
+403 SNLNSKNSRSVAFI

-452 LLNTIKDE
+452 LLNTVKDE

-482 TIENAQKQIGKEDKK
+482 TIE
-497 KISKTIA
+497 S
-504 FICDEYQEY
+504 
-513 ITSSDANFFSESREA
+513 
-528 KCINIV
+528 
-534 STQSYSSLLN
+534 
-544 TIKDESALKVILQNL
+544 
-559 VNKLWFRTDDI
+559 
-570 FTIENAQK
+570 AQK

-604 IQKFKSKNSNISES
+604 IQKFKSRNSNISES

-644 AFLSNGITTIPP
+644 AFLSNGISTITP
-656 QKIDMYPYFK
+656 QKLDMYPYFK